1 MLPGPIFNVE
11 LLTSARR
18 TRYFFIRAIY
28 ATILLIALGLI
39 YQSFTY
45 NFSRETVDIHTLAR
59 LGAAYFMTLSWL
71 QLLAVVAMG
80 PAMVAGTI
88 ATERERRTIEYLFA
102 SSLSNAEIVLGKLAA
117 RILHIVYLVL
127 AGVPIMALMMLLG
140 GIAPEGVLVLTI
152 ITLCTVLT
160 IATLSIAISVW
171 SARAREAVTRTYLLL
186 FALLVLPPVFE
197 AIIRF
202 SSVYRVFTWTNHQ
215 FLAANPFY
223 ILTGVIV
230 GASGTA
236 RGAAFGELFDFVRNQ
251 LILSFLLAALATWGV
266 RRTHLRE
273 STKAAKRRWR
283 LSHWFRP
290 AVGNRPMLWKE
301 VFAEPAAAKLG
312 WVGRIAA
319 SLIVIGVMIPTVYA
333 FLYSI
338 GPHASGRSHE
348 EYLWYTAWM
357 GTIIA
362 CGGLLLVAARA
373 ASSIT
378 SERERDCWMSLI
390 STPLEPGEIVWAKI
404 IGSVWSLRGVVALL
418 LFLWGSAVLLSPQFL
433 IAVPFLLG
441 TFVLL
446 AFYAAALGV
455 NFSLRCRNSLRAM
468 AATLVTALF
477 IGGLYLF
484 CCMPVMIAAMPRR
497 ADQGAFLV
505 FTPCVPFLLAF
516 PTIACAAG
524 EHLFSGPRNEGAT
537 MMFAYLVGTV
547 AYAIAGI
554 ALTSASI
561 GNFERLA
568 GRTVRRLA
576 GEMSRAMSQ
585 RDSLHPSVQP
595 LREAVAEVVAA
606 EVAVETAVDAI
617 LLPPSTPEIL

>member
-59 LGAAYFMTLSWL
+59 LGAAYFMVLSWL
-71 QLLAVVAMG
+71 QLLAVVALG

-140 GIAPEGVLVLTI
+140 GIAPEGVLVLTV

-160 IATLSIAISVW
+160 VATLSIAISVW

-202 SSVYRVFTWTNHQ
+202 SSAPGVFAWTNRQ
-215 FLAANPFY
+215 FLAANPFF
-223 ILTGVIV
+223 ILTAIIE
-230 GASGTA
+230 GASSTA
-236 RGAAFGELFDFVRNQ
+236 SGAAFQMLWEFVRNQ
-251 LILSFLLAALATWGV
+251 LILSFLLAALAIWGV

-283 LSHWFRP
+283 LSHWLRP

-319 SLIVIGVMIPTVYA
+319 ALIVIGVMIPTVYV
-333 FLYSI
+333 FWYSI
-338 GPHASGRSHE
+338 GPNARGRSHE

-373 ASSIT
+373 AGSIT

-390 STPLEPGEIVWAKI
+390 STPLEPSEIVWAKI
-404 IGSVWSLRGVVALL
+404 AGSVWSLRGVVVLL
-418 LFLWGSAVLLSPQFL
+418 LFMWGLAVLLSPQFL
-433 IAVPFLLG
+433 IVVPFLLG
-441 TFVLL
+441 TFLLL
-446 AFYAAALGV
+446 AFYVSALGV

-468 AATLVTALF
+468 ATTLITALF
-477 IGGLYLF
+477 VGGLYF
-484 CCMPVMIAAMPRR
+484 FTCCLPILIAAQPANGEGFMLTL
-497 ADQGAFLV
+497 A
-505 FTPCVPFLLAF
+505 PCVPFLLAM
-516 PTIACAAG
+516 PVIVYTAG
-524 EHLFSGPRNEGAT
+524 KELFNSTHSEGPA
-537 MMFAYLVGTV
+537 MMFAYIFGMVG
-547 AYAIAGI
+547 YAITAI
-554 ALTSASI
+554 ALASSSI

-576 GEMSRAMSQ
+576 GEMSHAMSQ
-585 RDSLHPSVQP
+585 RDSVQRP
-595 LREAVAEVVAA
+595 IEPPEVSSAEVVA
-606 EVAVETAVDAI
+606 ETPIDAI